1 MKVPAI
7 VANANKLYKISR
19 SILGST
25 IVDTVIQK
33 TFCKALTAG
42 NTLEDA
48 QEVSKMFRDQGT
60 FMLIQDISII
70 LDYCA

>member
-48 QEVSKMFRDQGT
+48 QEVSKMFRDQST